1 MICYFLWC
9 TIKVYKMCNS
19 IGTFQQLIPQTT
31 KPILSVTGAPLPL
44 SLSLSLTLPM
54 FLRSRTLVQM
64 RSRKSWRFLHMKTCL
79 TLFSFLRIGWN
90 YLRVVKVVGIL
101 FENNIL
107 GTFENIWRTS
117 VRVLTVRE
125 KIELGVGT

>member
-1 MICYFLWC
+1 M
-9 TIKVYKMCNS
+9 
-19 IGTFQQLIPQTT
+19 
-31 KPILSVTGAPLPL
+31 
-44 SLSLSLTLPM
+44 
-54 FLRSRTLVQM
+54 
-64 RSRKSWRFLHMKTCL
+64 
-79 TLFSFLRIGWN
+79 
-90 YLRVVKVVGIL
+90 VKVVGIL